1 MQVNNEEAIAFYK
14 KFGFEIKGNKIKVLF
29 QFESESL
36 FSNFNSTLVCWS
48 KRYSAEI
55 IKNYYS
61 KIEPPDCYVLTKT
74 VERGNSET
82 LKTSWVSDW
91 EDDVDVDKWINSF
104 NPIISSIFDMVFKIH
119 HFSFCVFGCVC
130 LREAFLRV
138 ERFLFVCWTQTSFKT
153 VMMNLSSSSVWS
165 GNMKSFRSVVCL
177 FVWSFEKFFF
187 VNLWFLIQYKKWRY
201 VSYSCCHR
209 QPLGV
214 YGAWSNSWKWFIH
227 HFWRDI
233 TTCKKVEGKFNK

>member
-1 MQVNNEEAIAFYK
+1 MNKLVQSNNIINLRHGVQNTSFLLCFWLCLSEGGIFECWKISVCLLDTNFFQNGDDEFVFF
-14 KFGFEIKGNKIKVLF
+14 FGMKWK
-29 QFESESL
+29 
-36 FSNFNSTLVCWS
+36 
-48 KRYSAEI
+48 YEI
-55 IKNYYS
+55 IQ
-61 KIEPPDCYVLTKT
+61 V
-74 VERGNSET
+74 
-82 LKTSWVSDW
+82 
-91 EDDVDVDKWINSF
+91 
-104 NPIISSIFDMVFKIH
+104 
-119 HFSFCVFGCVC
+119 GC
-130 LREAFLRV
+130 
-138 ERFLFVCWTQTSFKT
+138 LF
-153 VMMNLSSSSVWS
+153 
-165 GNMKSFRSVVCL
+165 VCL